1 MLRGKTHSQWL
12 AFLWCVSLTN
22 TDLVPVLVLA
32 HTNHVAPGQLNL
44 PDLPFVSHHSCY
56 IVTGW

>member
-1 MLRGKTHSQWL
+1 MSPFLMLRGKIHSQWL

-32 HTNHVAPGQLNL
+32 HTNHVAPGNL
-44 PDLPFVSHHSCY
+44 ISLISL
-56 IVTGW
+56 